1 MIPDMNGRGHMAS
14 YDFNIGIICGGSAS
28 LTVAVEGAQL
38 GAKTLLID
46 KDGSSADRGDHD
58 DTE

>member
-1 MIPDMNGRGHMAS
+1 MAS

>member
-1 MIPDMNGRGHMAS
+1 MAGGHTAS
-14 YDFNIGIICGGSAS
+14 YDFNIGIIGGGSAV
-28 LTVAVEGAQL
+28 LTVAAGGAQL

-46 KDGSSADRGDHD
+46 KDGSSADRQDHD